1 MFGTV
6 GGGAAF
12 VAIIVIA
19 LFVKMKSNAR
29 NANMSH
35 GRGGRGN
42 NMSAEDIEAANTN
55 RKFKAMSNED
65 ARGVSV
71 RFDNPM
77 KSSARPPSGRA
88 KSAKFRFHDDL

>member
-1 MFGTV
+1 
-6 GGGAAF
+6 
-12 VAIIVIA
+12 
-19 LFVKMKSNAR
+19 MKSNAR